1 MLRIVYFII
10 AQAMQ
15 NYHRISATVL
25 EKIIGVTILKGDK
38 YKMPNSNSN
47 EQRIF
52 ASLEKN
58 LAELRNLFGDSQD
71 LNIAKVN
78 VSGIKCAV
86 VTIEGMVAPKDL
98 SKMLFDPIM
107 EYKKRN
113 AEPMDVYK
121 FFTEDGIFS
130 NDEKI
135 VNLFSEAAEYL
146 CSGFALVFV
155 HGVARGAAFGAQ
167 GFAIR
172 SLSEPSTES
181 NVKGAKES
189 FNENLRTNMSLIRR
203 RVKNPKLRF
212 EYLKAGETSKTVLC
226 MVYIDGKTPKA
237 LREMVKKGVHKMKL
251 DMVLTTGNVEPY
263 ISSNKGSF
271 FSSVSTTERP
281 DVVASKINEGRIA
294 IIIDGVPFVLVCP
307 SLFIEN
313 FQTVDD
319 YTEKPYYASY
329 LRWIRF
335 GAFFIASLLP
345 GLYLAAATHHPE
357 VLARALLLNLIANA
371 EATPYSLF
379 SEMVIVILMFE
390 ILKEAGLRLPKTIGG
405 AVSIVGGLVIGDAA
419 VTSGLISAPLL
430 IVIGITA
437 TSSFVVPSLNAQ
449 TTILRF
455 LNVILG
461 GFFGFFGIAVLT
473 ATVLVN
479 ACVTDS
485 FAVPYTAP
493 MFPFTVRAM
502 RDTITRRTFL
512 KMEKYTAKI
521 NELNGAGGEGLEN
534 AD

>member
-1 MLRIVYFII
+1 
-10 AQAMQ
+10 
-15 NYHRISATVL
+15 
-25 EKIIGVTILKGDK
+25 
-38 YKMPNSNSN
+38 MPNSN
-47 EQRIF
+47 EDRIYL
-52 ASLEKN
+52 SLEKT
-58 LAELRNLFGDSQD
+58 LAELKALFGDSQD
-71 LNIAKVN
+71 LNIARVS

-98 SKMLFDPIM
+98 SEMLFDPIM
-107 EYKKRN
+107 EYKKKD
-113 AEPMDVYK
+113 AEPQDVYK
-121 FFTEDGIFS
+121 FFTEEGIFS

-135 VNLFSEAAEYL
+135 VNLFSEACEYL

-155 HGVARGAAFGAQ
+155 HGIARGAAFGAQ

-172 SLSEPSTES
+172 SLSEPTTES

-237 LREMVKKGVHKMKL
+237 LQEMIKRNVHKIKL
-251 DMVLTTGNVEPY
+251 DMILTTGNVEPF
-263 ISSNKGSF
+263 ISADKGSF
-271 FSSVSTTERP
+271 FSGVSTTERP
-281 DVVASKINEGRIA
+281 DVVAAKINEGRIA
-294 IIIDGVPFVLVCP
+294 VIIDGVPFVLVCP
-307 SLFIEN
+307 SLFVEN

-319 YTEKPYYASY
+319 YSEKPYYATY
-329 LRWIRF
+329 VRWIRF

-371 EATPYSLF
+371 ETTPYSLF
-379 SEMVIVILMFE
+379 GEMIIVILLFE
-390 ILKEAGLRLPKTIGG
+390 ILKEAGLRLPKSIGG

-461 GFFGFFGIAVLT
+461 GLFGFFGIAVLL
-473 ATVLVN
+473 AVVLVN

-485 FAVPYTAP
+485 FAVPYMAP
-493 MFPFTVRAM
+493 LSPFTVRAM
-502 RDTITRRTFL
+502 RDVITRQSFL
-512 KMEKYTAKI
+512 RMEKYTAKI
-521 NELNGAGGEGLEN
+521 NELNGAGGKGKN